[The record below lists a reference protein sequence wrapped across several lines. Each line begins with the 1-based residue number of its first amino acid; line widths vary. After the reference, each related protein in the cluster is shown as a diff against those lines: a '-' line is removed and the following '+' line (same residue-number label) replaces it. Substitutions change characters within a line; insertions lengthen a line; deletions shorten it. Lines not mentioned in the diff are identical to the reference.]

1 MQKRAENEVLGHFLE
16 FGTSDGLDIA
26 DYDRAK
32 LFSAFG
38 DDKRPCIINEA
49 CIISINYAKKG

>member
-1 MQKRAENEVLGHFLE
+1 MQKWAENEVLGHFLQ

-32 LFSAFG
+32 CFQAFSDG
-38 DDKRPCIINEA
+38 KRSCIINEA
-49 CIISINYAKKG
+49 CISSINYAKKG